1 MVAASFFLGLC
12 VLLVCSLFHT
22 LACVLVIRLF
32 VRLLRQG
39 YTGSQVW
46 RNALVVDG
54 AVLLTFLS
62 HLGQVALW
70 GMVLVWCGEFQQFG
84 VAFYASLGNY
94 TTVGTGTVVMSE
106 SWRLLGPLETMN
118 GVLMAG
124 MTTSVLF
131 AVLHRV
137 IESHLRYLEPKLVSR
152 LP

>member
-1 MVAASFFLGLC
+1 MGAAFLLGLC
-12 VLLVCSLFHT
+12 VLVVCSLFHT
-22 LACVLVIRLF
+22 LASVLVVRLF

-39 YTGSQVW
+39 YTGSHVW
-46 RNALVVDG
+46 RNVLVVQG
-54 AVLLTFLS
+54 AVFLTFLS

-70 GMVLVWCGEFQQFG
+70 AMVLVWCGEFQQFG

-137 IESHLRYLEPKLVSR
+137 IQSHLQYLDPQLVSH

>member
-1 MVAASFFLGLC
+1 MGAAFLLGLS

-22 LACVLVIRLF
+22 LASVFV
-32 VRLLRQG
+32 VRLLVRLFGRG
-39 YTGSQVW
+39 YKASQVW
-46 RNALVVDG
+46 RNVLVVQG
-54 AVLLTFLS
+54 AVFLTFLS

-70 GMVLVWCGEFQQFG
+70 GMVLVWCGEFQQFD

-124 MTTSVLF
+124 LTTSVLF

-137 IESHLRYLEPKLVSR
+137 IQSHLQYLDPKMVSE

>member
-1 MVAASFFLGLC
+1 MPAWGRPSCVSCVPVASRRS
-12 VLLVCSLFHT
+12 CSPLPRPPSKPT
-22 LACVLVIRLF
+22 
-32 VRLLRQG
+32 
-39 YTGSQVW
+39 
-46 RNALVVDG
+46 
-54 AVLLTFLS
+54 VLLTFLS
-62 HLGQVALW
+62 HLVQVALW

-106 SWRLLGPLETMN
+106 SWRLLAPLETMN

-131 AVLHRV
+131 AVLPGVLQSHPQSLDQNRV
-137 IESHLRYLEPKLVSR
+137 PR

>member
-1 MVAASFFLGLC
+1 MGTPFLLGLS

-22 LACVLVIRLF
+22 LASVLVVRLF
-32 VRLLRQG
+32 VRLFRRG
-39 YTGSQVW
+39 YTGSRVW
-46 RNALVVDG
+46 RNVLVVEG
-54 AVLLTFLS
+54 AVFLTFLS

-70 GMVLVWCGEFQQFG
+70 GMVLVWCGEFQQIG

-94 TTVGTGTVVMSE
+94 TAVGTGTVVMSE

-118 GVLMAG
+118 GVLMVG
-124 MTTSVLF
+124 LTTSVLF

-137 IESHLRYLEPKLVSR
+137 IQSHLQYLDPTMVSG

>member
-1 MVAASFFLGLC
+1 MGAAFLLGLC

-22 LACVLVIRLF
+22 LASVFV
-32 VRLLRQG
+32 VRLLVRLFGQG
-39 YTGSQVW
+39 YKASHVW
-46 RNALVVDG
+46 RNVLVVEG
-54 AVLLTFLS
+54 AVFLTFLS

-70 GMVLVWCGEFQQFG
+70 GMVLVWCGEFQRFD

-106 SWRLLGPLETMN
+106 TWRLLGPLETMN

-124 MTTSVLF
+124 LTTSVLF

-137 IESHLRYLEPKLVSR
+137 IQSHLLYLDPKMAKE

>member
-1 MVAASFFLGLC
+1 MGAAFRLGLL

-22 LACVLVIRLF
+22 LASVLVVRLF
-32 VRLLRQG
+32 VRLSRQG
-39 YTGSQVW
+39 YAGSHVW
-46 RNALVVDG
+46 GNVLVVEG
-54 AVLLTFLS
+54 AVFLTFLS

-70 GMVLVWCGEFQQFG
+70 GMVMVWCGAFQRFG

-94 TTVGTGTVVMSE
+94 TTVGTGSVVMSE

-124 MTTSVLF
+124 LTTSVLF
-131 AVLHRV
+131 ALLHRL
-137 IESHLRYLEPKLVSR
+137 IQSHLKYLDPKMVSE

>member
-1 MVAASFFLGLC
+1 MNAAFPLGLS

-22 LACVLVIRLF
+22 LACVLVVRLF

-39 YTGSQVW
+39 YIGSHVW
-46 RNALVVDG
+46 GNVLLVEG
-54 AVLLTFLS
+54 AVFLTFLS
-62 HLGQVALW
+62 HLGQVVLW
-70 GMVLVWCGEFQQFG
+70 GMVLMWCGEFQRFD
-84 VAFYASLGNY
+84 VAFYASVGNY

-124 MTTSVLF
+124 LTTSVLF
-131 AVLHRV
+131 AVLHRL
-137 IESHLRYLEPKLVSR
+137 IQSHVECLDPKMVEE

>member
-1 MVAASFFLGLC
+1 MGAAFLLGLS

-22 LACVLVIRLF
+22 LASVLVVRLF
-32 VRLLRQG
+32 ERLFRQG

-46 RNALVVDG
+46 RNVLVVEG
-54 AVLLTFLS
+54 AVFLTLLS

-70 GMVLVWCGEFQQFG
+70 GMVLVWCGELQQFG

-106 SWRLLGPLETMN
+106 SWRLLGSLETMN
-118 GVLMAG
+118 GLLMAG
-124 MTTSVLF
+124 LTTSVLF

-137 IESHLRYLEPKLVSR
+137 IQSHLQYLGPKMASE